1 MLIGFSFV
9 PTSSL
14 EKRPVAHIAAITHR
28 RQPIFYGYS
37 SQMPPSESTTIQSLM
52 NGGVILQL
60 LNDHI
65 GDHAVED
72 IWIDQTF
79 GGNLA
84 HGIIAMKPAFLGH
97 GKRVGRTVAD
107 ISPLKRITVV
117 DNDVDIRDPS
127 HVDWALNSQFNP
139 QRDTV
144 IIDDIFTPQ
153 EMDPS
158 IRDASGNVTLGSKI
172 ILDATRKIDSGA
184 FSLPPKELMTK
195 ALEIWKDCGLPQFD
209 IPKRAKL
216 RVESS

>member
-1 MLIGFSFV
+1 
-9 PTSSL
+9 
-14 EKRPVAHIAAITHR
+14 
-28 RQPIFYGYS
+28 
-37 SQMPPSESTTIQSLM
+37 M
-52 NGGVILQL
+52 NGGIILQL

-127 HVDWALNSQFNP
+127 HVDWALNSRFNP